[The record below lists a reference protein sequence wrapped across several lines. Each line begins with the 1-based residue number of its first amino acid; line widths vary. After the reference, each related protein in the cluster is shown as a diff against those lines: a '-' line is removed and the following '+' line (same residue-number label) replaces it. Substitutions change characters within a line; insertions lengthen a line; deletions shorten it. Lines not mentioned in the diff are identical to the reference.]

1 MENALEK
8 VYLFVKI
15 EVRKGGILLKYR
27 FCIIPTIGGCNIV
40 ATPLQML
47 CTRLAF
53 HNHAVLVS
61 KVPYFWVV
69 SMVLLGR
76 NP

>member
-1 MENALEK
+1 MHGFCVKNELEK

-15 EVRKGGILLKYR
+15 EGRKGCLLLKYR

-47 CTRLAF
+47 CTGLAF
-53 HNHAVLVS
+53 HNPAV
-61 KVPYFWVV
+61 
-69 SMVLLGR
+69 
-76 NP
+76 

>member
-1 MENALEK
+1 MNGFCVENALEK

-27 FCIIPTIGGCNIV
+27 FCIISTIGGCNIV

-53 HNHAVLVS
+53 HNHAV
-61 KVPYFWVV
+61 
-69 SMVLLGR
+69 
-76 NP
+76 